1 MTPDEQLEHER
12 HIARLLEIRQP
23 PVTVKSPK
31 LDTWAN
37 SSVLAAIIG
46 VVGTAILGACVSGMI
61 QDRSKR
67 NELELAESR
76 ETRAARAAAVEK
88 VLAVVGQNLN
98 ATDDLLVTVNNGYNE
113 SRHRTE
119 DVPRLQ
125 EWKRTLAERRDKA
138 DSDWRQTRRSLGYTL
153 LYHFGGNTE
162 VQSAWNQIVS
172 ASDQFERCT
181 RDWYW
186 HNAVVGSDEEVPAV
200 CRKERAAYEAAIENL
215 TLVVTGVDAA
225 SRSSPP

>member
-1 MTPDEQLEHER
+1 
-12 HIARLLEIRQP
+12 
-23 PVTVKSPK
+23 
-31 LDTWAN
+31 
-37 SSVLAAIIG
+37 
-46 VVGTAILGACVSGMI
+46 
-61 QDRSKR
+61 
-67 NELELAESR
+67 
-76 ETRAARAAAVEK
+76 
-88 VLAVVGQNLN
+88 
-98 ATDDLLVTVNNGYNE
+98 
-113 SRHRTE
+113 
-119 DVPRLQ
+119 
-125 EWKRTLAERRDKA
+125 
-138 DSDWRQTRRSLGYTL
+138 
-153 LYHFGGNTE
+153 